1 MAKSEGKTTMAC
13 SSCRKSPVVRRP
25 SSTPSGNGGI
35 VLPTPEHVNQTM
47 AKNADP
53 RSKVMGLKYVPK

>member
-1 MAKSEGKTTMAC
+1 MAC